1 MKYDSAFVPRLPDGS
16 SIGMKLLFPASET
29 KVSPDETKVSTEI
42 TFVSCTENFSGTS
55 IFIAEK

>member
-29 KVSPDETKVSTEI
+29 KVSPVE
-42 TFVSCTENFSGTS
+42 TFVSTPE
-55 IFIAEK
+55 AL

>member
-29 KVSPDETKVSTEI
+29 KVSPDEQKFRPKETVE
-42 TFVSCTENFSGTS
+42 TFVSTPE
-55 IFIAEK
+55 AL

>member
-29 KVSPDETKVSTEI
+29 KVSSKGNS
-42 TFVSCTENFSGTS
+42 
-55 IFIAEK
+55 